1 MKLIRALLKPL
12 SFVPALCLMYMIFSF
27 SAQDGA
33 TSSALSYKVSYK
45 IVEVGAKV
53 LGENLEPYQIDS
65 LATRF
70 HGLVRKIAHMTEY
83 FALAV
88 SVAFPLYVYGLRGIW
103 LMLVAGFICVA
114 FACGDEYHQSFVSG
128 RSPSK
133 RDVAIDSFGVFWGI
147 ILARIVGWTGRKTIF
162 RPFSDESLQKRE
174 EKKARKKQKK
184 AAKRNPTAANQS
196 AGYPPYQGM
205 PQGGYVPQQGNA
217 YSGPQNHGYTP
228 YSGNTCDS
236 PNSYGTYSNNGYET
250 PQNNSPYQAS
260 QNGYAPQPGDGYHE
274 PQSGGYPYPNSPNG
288 YTPYQANGYDDPQP
302 NGYPYQN
309 QTGGYASYPYNNPQ
323 QNGHTPYPEMDD
335 ADDDYV
341 SDKLSEDMSFRKLMH
356 DIKDQKQERHNAG
369 KHPVHKAE

>member
-1 MKLIRALLKPL
+1 MKVIRALLKPL

-27 SAQDGA
+27 SAQDSV

-45 IVEVGAKV
+45 IVETGAKV

-88 SVAFPLYVYGLRGIW
+88 AVAFPLYVYGLRGIW

-133 RDVAIDSFGVFWGI
+133 RDVAIDSFGIFWGI

-162 RPFSDESLQKRE
+162 RPFSDEALQKRD

-184 AAKRNPTAANQS
+184 
-196 AGYPPYQGM
+196 
-205 PQGGYVPQQGNA
+205 YV
-217 YSGPQNHGYTP
+217 P
-228 YSGNTCDS
+228 YSGNAYDN
-236 PNSYGTYSNNGYET
+236 PNSYGTYSNNGYEA
-250 PQNNSPYQAS
+250 PRNNFPYQTS
-260 QNGYAPQPGDGYHE
+260 QNGYAPQSGNDYNQ
-274 PQSGGYPYPNSPNG
+274 PQSGAYPYQGNPNG
-288 YTPYQANGYDDPQP
+288 YTPYPDNAYGAPQQ
-302 NGYPYQN
+302 NSHPYQN
-309 QTGGYASYPYNNPQ
+309 QTSGYVPYPNNTAQ
-323 QNGHTPYPEMDD
+323 QNGYTPYPEMDD
-335 ADDDYV
+335 DYV
-341 SDKLSEDMSFRKLMH
+341 PDKLSEDMSFRKLMH
-356 DIKDQKQERHNAG
+356 DIKDQKQERHNSG
-369 KHPVHKAE
+369 KHPVHKSE

>member
-1 MKLIRALLKPL
+1 MKVIRALLKPL
-12 SFVPALCLMYMIFSF
+12 SFIPALCLMYMIFSF

-33 TSSALSYKVSYK
+33 SSALSYKVSYK

-70 HGLVRKIAHMTEY
+70 HGIVRKIAHMTEY

-88 SVAFPLYVYGLRGIW
+88 AVAFPLYVYGLRGIW

-162 RPFSDESLQKRE
+162 RPFSDEALQKRD

-184 AAKRNPTAANQS
+184 TAKRNPTPANQAS
-196 AGYPPYQGM
+196 GYPPYQGT
-205 PQGGYVPQQGNA
+205 QQVGYAQQQGKA
-217 YSGPQNHGYTP
+217 YGSPQNNGYAP
-228 YSGNTCDS
+228 YSGTTYDNPDS
-236 PNSYGTYSNNGYET
+236 YRSYSNNGYEV
-250 PQNNSPYQAS
+250 PQNHFPHQTS
-260 QNGYAPQPGDGYHE
+260 QNGYAPQSGDGYHE
-274 PQSGGYPYPNSPNG
+274 PQSGGYPYPNNPNG
-288 YTPYQANGYDDPQP
+288 YTPYQTNGYDGPQP
-302 NGYPYQN
+302 NEYPYQN
-309 QTGGYASYPYNNPQ
+309 QTGGYAPYPYNSPQ
-323 QNGHTPYPEMDD
+323 QNGYTPYSEMDD
-335 ADDDYV
+335 DDDYV

-356 DIKDQKQERHNAG
+356 DIKDQKQERHNTG

>member
-1 MKLIRALLKPL
+1 MKVIRALLKPL

-27 SAQDGA
+27 SAQDSV
-33 TSSALSYKVSYK
+33 TSSALSYK
-45 IVEVGAKV
+45 IVETGAKV

-88 SVAFPLYVYGLRGIW
+88 AVAFPLYVYGLRGIW

-162 RPFSDESLQKRE
+162 RPFSDEALQKRD

-184 AAKRNPTAANQS
+184 AAKRNPDAANQA
-196 AGYPPYQGM
+196 AGYPPYQGT
-205 PQGGYVPQQGNA
+205 PQGGYAQQQGNA
-217 YSGPQNHGYTP
+217 YGDPRTHVYVP
-228 YSGNTCDS
+228 YSGNAYDN
-236 PNSYGTYSNNGYET
+236 PNSYGPYSNNGYEA
-250 PQNNSPYQAS
+250 PQNNFPYQTS
-260 QNGYAPQPGDGYHE
+260 QNGYAPQ
-274 PQSGGYPYPNSPNG
+274 SGNDYNQPHSDAYPYQGNPNG
-288 YTPYQANGYDDPQP
+288 Y
-302 NGYPYQN
+302 
-309 QTGGYASYPYNNPQ
+309 
-323 QNGHTPYPEMDD
+323 TPYPEMDD
-335 ADDDYV
+335 DDYV
-341 SDKLSEDMSFRKLMH
+341 PDKLSEDMSFRKLMH

-369 KHPVHKAE
+369 KHPVHKSE

>member
-1 MKLIRALLKPL
+1 MKVIRALLKPL

-27 SAQDGA
+27 SAQDSV

-45 IVEVGAKV
+45 IVETGAKV

-88 SVAFPLYVYGLRGIW
+88 AVAFPLYVYGLRGIW

-114 FACGDEYHQSFVSG
+114 FACGDEYHQFFVSG

-162 RPFSDESLQKRE
+162 RPFSDEALQKRD

-184 AAKRNPTAANQS
+184 AAKRNPDAANQA
-196 AGYPPYQGM
+196 AGYPPYQGT
-205 PQGGYVPQQGNA
+205 PQGGYAQQQGNA
-217 YSGPQNHGYTP
+217 YGAPRNHEYVP
-228 YSGNTCDS
+228 YAGNAYDN
-236 PNSYGTYSNNGYET
+236 PNSYGPYSNNGYEA
-250 PQNNSPYQAS
+250 PQNNFPYQTS
-260 QNGYAPQPGDGYHE
+260 QNGYAPQ
-274 PQSGGYPYPNSPNG
+274 SGNDYNQPHSGAYPYQGNPNG
-288 YTPYQANGYDDPQP
+288 Y
-302 NGYPYQN
+302 
-309 QTGGYASYPYNNPQ
+309 
-323 QNGHTPYPEMDD
+323 TPYPEMDD
-335 ADDDYV
+335 DDYV
-341 SDKLSEDMSFRKLMH
+341 PDKLSEDMSFRKLMH

-369 KHPVHKAE
+369 KHPVHKSE